1 MLGMVMLVGLVAKNA
16 ILLVDFANEA
26 RAEGLPVDEALIQAV
41 KLRTRPILMTALST
55 IIGMLPVALSH
66 GSGAELRTGMAWVI
80 IGGMA
85 LSTLLTLIV
94 VPALYKAFHA
104 RQRSGTKQK
113 VDIEALLT
121 E

>member
-1 MLGMVMLVGLVAKNA
+1 M
-16 ILLVDFANEA
+16 
-26 RAEGLPVDEALIQAV
+26 AEGLVVDVAVIRAV

-55 IIGMLPVALSH
+55 IIGMLPVALAT
-66 GSGAELRTGMAWVI
+66 GAGAEPRTGMAWVI

-104 RQRSGTKQK
+104 RKK
-113 VDIEALLT
+113 KHHEVIDIDKMMRE
-121 E
+121 